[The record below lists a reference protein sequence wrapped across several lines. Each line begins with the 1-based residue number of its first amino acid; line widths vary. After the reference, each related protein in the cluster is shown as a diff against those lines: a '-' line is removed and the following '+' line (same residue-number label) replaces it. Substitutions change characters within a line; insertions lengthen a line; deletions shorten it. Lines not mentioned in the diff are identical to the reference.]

1 MCGYLDG
8 FEQMMVDT
16 GDSLIKVARA
26 GHGEPM
32 LMLHGFPETHLMWH
46 KIAPVLTEK
55 YTVVLTD
62 LRGYGESSHPQGLP
76 DHSNYSKKTMSTGQ
90 ARVMEKLGYSHYYL
104 VGHDRG
110 ARVAYRM
117 LLDYQE
123 NIKKCMLLD
132 IIPGYDMYNQTDKDF
147 AIAYYHW
154 FFLAQQKGLPERI
167 LAANRE
173 IFIRSFLGQYNGA
186 EKCEQIFPE
195 AVKFF
200 RIESMMV

>member
-1 MCGYLDG
+1 MCRYLDG

-46 KIAPVLTEK
+46 KIAPALTEK

-76 DHSNYSKKTMSTGQ
+76 DHSNYSKKTMSTDQ
-90 ARVMEKLGYSHYYL
+90 ARVMEKLGYSSYYL

-132 IIPGYDMYNQTDKDF
+132 IIPGYDMYNRTDKDF

-167 LAANRE
+167 LAVNRE
-173 IFIRSFLGQYNGA
+173 IFIRLFWVSIMTLRKVN
-186 EKCEQIFPE
+186 
-195 AVKFF
+195 KFF
-200 RIESMMV
+200 RKQSKPNL